1 FTSSDALLNEIWNI
15 SRHTT
20 KLCMEDTFVDCPA
33 YEQAFWVGDSR
44 NEALVSNY
52 IFGVDEIIERCLRLV
67 PGSKDQSP
75 LYVNQVPSGWNSVIP
90 NWTFFWVIAC
100 YEHYEKTNNAD
111 FARDMYGH
119 MKFTLEHYL
128 TYINE

>member
-1 FTSSDALLNEIWNI
+1 
-15 SRHTT
+15 
-20 KLCMEDTFVDCPA
+20 
-33 YEQAFWVGDSR
+33 
-44 NEALVSNY
+44 
-52 IFGVDEIIERCLRLV
+52 CLRLV

-111 FARDMYGH
+111 FANDMYGH

-128 TYINE
+128 TYINEQGLLDMKAWNLLDWSPIDQPHNGVVTHQNMFLVRALELTAKMGEQ